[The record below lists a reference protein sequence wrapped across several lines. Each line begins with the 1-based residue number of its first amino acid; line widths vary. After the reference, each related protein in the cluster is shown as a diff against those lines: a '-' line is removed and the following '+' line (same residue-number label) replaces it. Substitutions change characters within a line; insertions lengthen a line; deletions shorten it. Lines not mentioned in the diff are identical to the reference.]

1 MKFLPDSWLV
11 LLACLAVL
19 AVCILIFVVVL
30 KIALKIKSWKIKF
43 AAMGLSA
50 LYVLSPLDLIPDVI
64 PGLGQIDDIGAL
76 ATFIGLAIS
85 IYKDFKNKKKTQQN
99 PPQKQID

>member
-11 LLACLAVL
+11 LLTCLAVL

-30 KIALKIKSWKIKF
+30 KIALKIKSWKVKF

-85 IYKDFKNKKKTQQN
+85 IYKDWKGKKN
-99 PPQKQID
+99 QKLCE

>member
-11 LLACLAVL
+11 LLTCLAVL

-30 KIALKIKSWKIKF
+30 KIAMKIKSWKVKV

-64 PGLGQIDDIGAL
+64 PILGQIDDAGAL
-76 ATFIGLAIS
+76 AAIISLAIS
-85 IYKDFKNKKKTQQN
+85 IYRDFKKKKIN
-99 PPQKQID
+99 